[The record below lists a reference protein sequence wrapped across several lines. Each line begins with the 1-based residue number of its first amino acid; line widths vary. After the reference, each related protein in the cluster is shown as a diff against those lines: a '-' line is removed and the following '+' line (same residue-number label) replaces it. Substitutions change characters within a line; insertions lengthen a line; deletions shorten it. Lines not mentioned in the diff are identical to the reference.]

1 MEYIVRTKSKDKLG
15 DCAMKLY
22 INTLGEFDIKANEQS
37 VLKESSRTYKIYK
50 LFEYFLTFRNKKLLP
65 DTIID
70 NLLSDSESDDPKN
83 MMRTQIFRLR
93 KIIKAVLPQDAEDG
107 KYININFTNG
117 YYCLEIGENTII
129 DVDEFEKLIHQGD
142 IERNT
147 DVDSAI
153 EFYEKAI
160 KLYKGLYLSGN
171 AYEVWLVPT
180 RNYYQRLYLKTL
192 YKLFDLLKEKEEH
205 EKIIP
210 LCEKALLI
218 EPYEEDIHINLMEAM
233 LKLGK
238 PKAATN
244 HYEYA
249 KNLLEKEMD
258 AKPSAKFTEILKKAQ
273 NNNSRNGNI
282 DISSIKIKL
291 EDGPATGAIYCNF
304 EYFKFLFNIQKRK
317 SVRNNEHDYLCI
329 INYNRRGYNYYDP
342 EESSKCSNDW
352 ARLLK
357 NSLRKGDAFTF
368 WNDSQILIMLH
379 DVQGDGIRV
388 IQDRIV
394 NNLSD
399 YTKINKN
406 EINMVFQPLV
416 SENTNI

>member
-1 MEYIVRTKSKDKLG
+1 
-15 DCAMKLY
+15 MKLY

-93 KIIKAVLPQDAEDG
+93 KIIKAFLPQDLEDE

-142 IERNT
+142 LDRNI
-147 DVDSAI
+147 DGDSAI

-160 KLYKGLYLSGN
+160 KLYKGLYLSDN

-192 YKLFDLLKEKEEH
+192 YKLFDLLKEKEEY

-233 LKLGK
+233 LKLGQS
-238 PKAATN
+238 KAATN

-249 KNLLEKEMD
+249 INLLEKEMD

-273 NNNSRNGNI
+273 NNTSRNGNI
-282 DISSIKIKL
+282 DISSIKMKL
-291 EDGPATGAIYCNF
+291 EDGPATGAMHCNF

-317 SVRNNEHDYLCI
+317 SGRNNEYDYLCI

-352 ARLLK
+352 AKLLK

-379 DVQGDGIRV
+379 DVRGEGVQV
-388 IQDRIV
+388 IQDRIA

-416 SENTNI
+416 SENTMI

>member
-1 MEYIVRTKSKDKLG
+1 
-15 DCAMKLY
+15 MKLY
-22 INTLGEFDIKANEQS
+22 INTFGEFDIKVNGQS

-70 NLLSDSESDDPKN
+70 NLLADSESDDPKN

-93 KIIKAVLPQDAEDG
+93 KIIKAFLPEDSEDE
-107 KYININFTNG
+107 KYIKINFTNG

-129 DVDEFEKLIHQGD
+129 DVEEFEELIHQGD
-142 IERNT
+142 IECNS
-147 DVDSAI
+147 DIGSAI
-153 EFYEKAI
+153 ELYENAI
-160 KLYKGLYLSGN
+160 NLYKGLYLSDN
-171 AYEVWLVPT
+171 SYEVWLVPT

-192 YKLFDLLKEKEEH
+192 YKLFGLLKEKEEY

-210 LCEKALLI
+210 LCEKALLV

-238 PKAATN
+238 FKTAMN

-249 KNLLEKEMD
+249 VNLLEKEMD
-258 AKPSAKFTEILKKAQ
+258 AKPSGKFIEILKKAQ
-273 NNNSRNGNI
+273 NNTFRNVDI
-282 DISSIKIKL
+282 DLSSIKMKL
-291 EDGPATGAIYCNF
+291 EDVLATGAIHCDL
-304 EYFKFLFNIQKRK
+304 EYFKFLFNMQKRK
-317 SVRNNEHDYLCI
+317 SHRNNEYDYLCI
-329 INYNRRGYNYYDP
+329 INYNQRDYNYYDP
-342 EESSKCSNDW
+342 EESSKCLNDW
-352 ARLLK
+352 AKLLK

-368 WNDSQILIMLH
+368 WNDRQILIMLH
-379 DVQGDGIRV
+379 DVRGDGVQI

-399 YTKINKN
+399 YTRINKN
-406 EINMVFQPLV
+406 EISIVFQPLV
-416 SENTNI
+416 SENTMI